1 MQIIYISLMR
11 MKLHIS
17 NKRSIAE
24 VKADFNKDFPY
35 LKLEFMR
42 SNGHRETTNYNKD
55 RVSGESNIG
64 MIRTKQFEGEM
75 EYTENSSVAD
85 FENRF
90 YDLFGLNVQ
99 IFRRSGNVWLET
111 TMTDNW
117 TLKMQNEHGR
127 EITET

>member
-1 MQIIYISLMR
+1 